1 VAPGLGDRL
10 IRVFILDASV
20 FDEVARD
27 QGATGQALA
36 VVLAAGVAT
45 GIGRFGA
52 EGLGGLLS
60 GVVDGGLLWMLWV
73 AAIYVIARL
82 AALPVDP
89 AGLHRALG
97 FAFTPFALG
106 ALGILPWIGGLFGV
120 ARWPL
125 VFAAFVLAVSRVL
138 GVSARQAL
146 LVAAAGLALALLVAT
161 PVTWIYPS

>member
-10 IRVFILDASV
+10 IRVLILDGSV

-27 QGATGQALA
+27 HGATGQAVG
-36 VVLAAGVAT
+36 VVLAAGLAT
-45 GIGRFGA
+45 GIGRLGS
-52 EGLGGLLS
+52 EGVGGLLS
-60 GVVDGGLLWMLWV
+60 GVVDGGLLWMLWAV
-73 AAIYVIARL
+73 AVDVIVRL
-82 AALPVDP
+82 AALPFH

-97 FAFTPFALG
+97 FAFAPFLLG

-120 ARWPL
+120 VRWPL
-125 VFAAFVLAVSRVL
+125 VLAAFVIAVSRVL

-146 LVAAAGLALALLVAT
+146 VVVAAGLALALLVAT